1 MVIVLSNENMLS
13 NEYQQRHLASK
24 ITSKSKYQRIC
35 HLKDRD
41 LLRNHGEKDASL
53 GRLFYWQVSQ
63 APAEDLNKRKVA
75 RFPYKEG
82 IQRDEPDGCGR
93 PVCALIDTRPMRFSS
108 LCQLVKTMSDEGHY
122 HRILHVQKGDCAD
135 ASE

>member
-24 ITSKSKYQRIC
+24 ITSKSKYQHIC
-35 HLKDRD
+35 HLKDRE
-41 LLRNHGEKDASL
+41 LLRNHGKKMHLET
-53 GRLFYWQVSQ
+53 FYWQVSQ